1 MFDKNKDNI
10 NKESINTDSESKNP
24 EEETKNPF
32 ANNEF
37 EEANVSKEEQS
48 EEQLENTIQ
57 AEMETLKNQYLRLAA
72 DFDNYR
78 KRHAQERES
87 LLKYGAE
94 DTLKKLLPVID
105 TLERAQKSISE
116 IDDPE
121 KLKENFNVVQ
131 KQFMDSLEK
140 AGLQKIEAVGKEFD
154 PTYHEAVMQT
164 PNNDVPDHTVIAE
177 LQTGYKLEDRIIRPA
192 LVNVAVNQ

>member
-1 MFDKNKDNI
+1 MFNKNKDDI
-10 NKESINTDSESKNP
+10 NSESINTDSESKNP

-140 AGLQKIEAVGKEFD
+140 AGLQRIEAVGKEFD